1 VRRLVLPGVCRAPEA
16 GTQQRMTSQEPRV
29 QAEET
34 AHTAG
39 RLAVWVV
46 IVGAALA
53 ALVGIFLLGPIGLA
67 VAIPV
72 ALALWLLV
80 GAAAGGGAAGG
91 A

>member
-1 VRRLVLPGVCRAPEA
+1 
-16 GTQQRMTSQEPRV
+16 MTSQEPRV

-34 AHTAG
+34 ARTTG
-39 RLAVWVV
+39 RLAVWMV
-46 IVGAALA
+46 IAGAALA
-53 ALVGIFLLGPIGLA
+53 ALVGTFLLGPIGL
-67 VAIPV
+67 VVVIPV